1 MPSRDRCGKQ
11 IGRVWNP
18 APTKSHCLPSAVR
31 FYLETHHVCFGV
43 NIMFKFKKSKQKI
56 DLDNL
61 PKHIAIIMDGNG
73 RWAKK
78 RGLPRSMGHRQGAK
92 TLERVLDY
100 ANNIGIK
107 YLTVYAFSTE
117 NWKRPQAEVDA
128 LMELVCE
135 YLGNYDK
142 LLGGRN
148 VVLKIIGTREG
159 LSEKVLK
166 LIDEAE
172 EKSKNNT
179 GATLY
184 IALNYGGR
192 EEIVHAAKALAKD
205 VADGKVNADDIDE
218 EMLSSYMYTQGVP
231 DPDFIIR
238 PSGELRLSNFLLWQ
252 CAYSEFWF
260 SDICWPDFTEDKLE
274 KAIIDFQSRNR
285 RYGGV

>member
-1 MPSRDRCGKQ
+1 
-11 IGRVWNP
+11 
-18 APTKSHCLPSAVR
+18 
-31 FYLETHHVCFGV
+31 
-43 NIMFKFKKSKQKI
+43 MFKFKKKPKREI
-56 DLDNL
+56 DLNNL

-73 RWAKK
+73 RWAKR
-78 RGLPRSMGHRQGAK
+78 RGLPRSVGHRQGAK

-100 ANNIGIK
+100 ANSIGIK

-117 NWKRPQAEVDA
+117 NWKRPDAEVEA

-192 EEIVHAAKALAKD
+192 EEIVHAAKTLACD
-205 VADGKVNADDIDE
+205 VRDGRIDVSAIDE
-218 EMLSSYMYTQGVP
+218 KILSSYMYTADVP

-260 SDICWPDFTEDKLE
+260 SNICWPDFTEDKLE
-274 KAIIDFQSRNR
+274 GAIIDFQARNR